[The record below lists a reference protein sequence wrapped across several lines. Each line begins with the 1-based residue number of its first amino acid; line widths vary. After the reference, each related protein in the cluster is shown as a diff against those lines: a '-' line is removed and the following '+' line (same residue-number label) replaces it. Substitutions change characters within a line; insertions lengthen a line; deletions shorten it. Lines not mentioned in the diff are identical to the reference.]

1 MKKRTTGA
9 SVPAAALALS
19 AVTLL
24 GAPLI
29 RAGESNS
36 FVWNCVNQEGFQIR
50 YRINPDKKTVFFMS
64 SQSADGKE
72 TWNVNK
78 FENIA
83 MWKDSRIVT
92 SDNFESNTSVRTIF
106 LDKSIMLN
114 SAHYPDGNFGNFLF
128 KCSAMN

>member
-1 MKKRTTGA
+1 MKKRTT
-9 SVPAAALALS
+9 ALALS

-29 RAGESNS
+29 RAGENNS
-36 FVWNCVNQEGFQIR
+36 FVWNCVNQDEFQIR

-64 SQSADGKE
+64 SQSATGEK
-72 TWNVNK
+72 WNVNK

-83 MWKDSRIVT
+83 MWKDSRIVIG
-92 SDNFESNTSVRTIF
+92 DNFDANTSHRTIF
-106 LDKSIMLN
+106 LNKNIMLN

-128 KCSAMN
+128 KCSAIN